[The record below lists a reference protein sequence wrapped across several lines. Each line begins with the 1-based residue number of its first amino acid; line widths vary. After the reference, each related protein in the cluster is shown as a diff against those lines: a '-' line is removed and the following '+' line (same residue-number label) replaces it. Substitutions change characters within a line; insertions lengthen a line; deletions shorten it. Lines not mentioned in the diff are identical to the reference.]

1 MQGIYP
7 VKIGCGF
14 DWNRPEYNHRVK
26 RVIMWNTRTDEDRI
40 REGSSH
46 QGYND
51 VYIDTYRRFGG
62 VLGLHLQD
70 LSSM

>member
-14 DWNRPEYNHRVK
+14 DWNRPEYYHRVK
-26 RVIMWNTRTDEDRI
+26 RVIMWNTRADDNRI
-40 REGSSH
+40 REDSSH

-62 VLGLHLQD
+62 ALDLHLQD